1 CNRVLRKCP
10 AASRRPGR
18 SRSIAKHSPPMLLAH
33 FVGDAG
39 PRQPHQFS
47 KRCLRYCRT
56 QIVKAAAGL
65 FEHDTTS
72 VPRLLVIEIVPCG
85 HVIDAIASPASQAK
99 LQLDESGQLSCLATD
114 KPGPGGP

>member
-1 CNRVLRKCP
+1 
-10 AASRRPGR
+10 
-18 SRSIAKHSPPMLLAH
+18 MLLAH

-39 PRQPHQFS
+39 PRQAHQFS
-47 KRCLRYCRT
+47 KRCLRYWRA
-56 QIVKAAAGL
+56 KAGPGL
-65 FEHDTTS
+65 FEHDAIS
-72 VPRLLVIEIVPCG
+72 VPPLLVIEIVPCG